1 MSVRAYKLIE
11 IKTEKSPTFN
21 CSYDDRVMGIAEEIS
36 ETGDIITIQKEQAE
50 QELKSILAELK
61 GLAGDQ
67 DDKEAEELRELETI
81 FRQIIKDCGDE
92 SYCEYYCF

>member
-21 CSYDDRVMGIAEEIS
+21 CWHDERVMRIAEES
-36 ETGDIITIQKEQAE
+36 ETGDIIGIRKDAA
-50 QELKSILAELK
+50 QEELSRVLAEIK
-61 GLAGDQ
+61 KASDGGG
-67 DDKEAEELRELETI
+67 AEDLRELEAI

-92 SYCEYYCF
+92 GYCEYYCY